1 MKQFLICFMLCIF
14 ALTGC
19 KSTYT
24 DNDIGYT
31 FSVSKDSVNVYR
43 GDDIIQTIPCNT
55 EELYMMDDEAPENLL
70 TVSDWNFDGYDDF
83 FIPEMLLRPNI
94 PGRYFVFDPQNGDF
108 KESDVLNEL
117 EVLTKAD
124 SDSQTILRQITSS
137 AVEHEDATYRWYNG
151 SLKLIEKAVQYD
163 AGSDGILIDT
173 FSYDDNG
180 VETLVKREKVILSEE
195 NEYLGT
201 ETIFE
206 K

>member
-1 MKQFLICFMLCIF
+1 MKQVLICLMLCIF
-14 ALTGC
+14 VLTGC
-19 KSTYT
+19 KKT
-24 DNDIGYT
+24 DTNNDIGYT
-31 FSVSKDSVNVYR
+31 FSVLKNSVNVYR
-43 GDDIIQTIPCNT
+43 GDDIIQTIPCDT
-55 EELYMMDDEAPENLL
+55 EELYRVDDEAPEKFL

-83 FIPEMLLRPNI
+83 FIPDMLLRPNI

-117 EVLTKAD
+117 EVLTEAD
-124 SDSQTILRQITSS
+124 SDSQTIVRQITSS
-137 AVEHEDATYRWYNG
+137 AIDHEDATYRWDSG
-151 SLKLIEKAVQYD
+151 DLKLIEKAVEYD

-180 VETLVKREKVILSEE
+180 VETLVKREKILLSEE